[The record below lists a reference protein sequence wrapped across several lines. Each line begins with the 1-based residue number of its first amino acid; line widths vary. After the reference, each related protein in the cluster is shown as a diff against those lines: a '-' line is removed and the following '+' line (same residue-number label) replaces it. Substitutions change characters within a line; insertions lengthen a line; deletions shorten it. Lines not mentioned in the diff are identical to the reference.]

1 MRAPSRS
8 KLRLLA
14 AAFSQLSR
22 GARARDQH
30 LLAFEE
36 ELLVVAVATRRE
48 LSFSCSFSALSHSCD
63 YFLSLVS
70 SEVEANL

>member
-1 MRAPSRS
+1 MRFTMPST
-8 KLRLLA
+8 LN
-14 AAFSQLSR
+14 LSLSFLE
-22 GARARDQH
+22 ARARDQH

-63 YFLSLVS
+63 YFLPLLVS
-70 SEVEANL
+70 SEVQANL